1 MSLLFRRGGDPETR
15 ALSFQSVWGSG
26 GSSSLFSPGQTA
38 LSLVPVYA
46 ATGLIAD
53 QFAATPAYAYRK
65 DKSGIRTLLDRQP
78 TLLTDPGLDL
88 DLYSWKHQAIASCL
102 LRGNAYGYIT
112 SFEANSLP
120 QRVIW
125 LKPDE
130 MFVDEAGVRPE
141 YYYQGR
147 HIPRE
152 RMIHIPAYVQPGSV
166 VGLSPL
172 GLFKAQIE
180 TGDQAQTFGKNWFKR
195 GGIPSGVLKNN
206 ARTLTPEQA
215 TETKQRFKSSVS
227 AQEPFVT
234 GNDWDYT
241 AITIP
246 GGESQFIATLK
257 MTATQFAAI
266 YRVAPEDIG
275 GETGGTS
282 LTYKSLEQDQI
293 RFAMRT
299 MRPWTTRF
307 EAVLD
312 QYMPP
317 KVFVRFD
324 LDSSA
329 RADMMTRLQAKQIAL
344 DTGLETLTEA
354 RASENRRP
362 LTPTEYDDF
371 LAYKAAKNS
380 GTPVVDTTGDTTN
393 NTAPIV
399 DKTTKTPAK
408 GGK

>member
-1 MSLLFRRGGDPETR
+1 MSLLFRRGADPETR

-26 GSSSLFSPGQTA
+26 GTSSLFSPGSTA
-38 LSLVPVYA
+38 LSLVPLYA

-53 QFAATPAYAYRK
+53 QFAATPAWAYKRDRK
-65 DKSGIRTLLDRQP
+65 GLQTRIDRQP
-78 TLLTDPGLDL
+78 ALLTTPGVGI

-102 LRGNAYGYIT
+102 LRGNAYGYIS
-112 SFEANSLP
+112 SFEPGTPYP

-125 LKPDE
+125 LKPDD
-130 MFVDEAGVRPE
+130 MYVDETGPQAE
-141 YYYQGR
+141 YFYQGR
-147 HIPRE
+147 HIPLE
-152 RMIHIPAYVQPGSV
+152 RMIHVPAYTQPGSV

-241 AITIP
+241 AISIP

-257 MTATQFAAI
+257 MTANQFAAI

-275 GETGGTS
+275 GESGGST

-307 EAVLD
+307 EAVLE
-312 QYMPP
+312 QFMPP
-317 KVFVRFD
+317 KVFCQFD

-329 RADMMTRLQAKQIAL
+329 RADLMTRLQAKQIAL
-344 DTGLETLTEA
+344 NTGLETLDEA
-354 RASENRRP
+354 RASENRLP
-362 LTPTEYDDF
+362 LTPAEWEDF
-371 LAYKAAKNS
+371 LAYKAAKS
-380 GTPVVDTTGDTTN
+380 PVAAPNTSPDPT
-393 NTAPIV
+393 TAPM
-399 DKTTKTPAK
+399 K
-408 GGK
+408 GGSDV